1 MADPATLT
9 LITRAAIAAATDKRT
24 WKVFGVIIAALLTPV
39 ILIVVVILSLL
50 SATANHNNAAIDLAF
65 HGGAISSQMPADYS
79 NRIRDMRDSFSKLD
93 AAIADIS
100 KEIESGSLDNIRVK
114 AIFYALFFGAANSSM
129 NSEDYRAFADYF
141 VRYETRYDKETG
153 TSYTVAIPL
162 TSLPEIY
169 SNLESTLG
177 KRITNEDKANA
188 SEIYNRILYGDIPT
202 EGDGLQNWINT
213 ITAGSIN
220 VPFIG
225 GKFIS
230 PLGTNWRGMVTSEF
244 GYRRDPID
252 PTVTKGHSGI
262 DLGAP
267 KGTNIY
273 AANGGTV
280 LFVRYKTTSYGY
292 HLAIDHGGGIV
303 TLYAHCSKILVTE
316 GQTVSQGEV
325 IAQVGSTGKSTGPHL
340 HFEFIVNGDKQNPRS
355 YLP

>member
-9 LITRAAIAAATDKRT
+9 FITRAALTAATDKRT
-24 WKVFGVIIAALLTPV
+24 WKVFGIIIAALLTPV

-50 SATANHNNAAIDLAF
+50 SATANHNNAAIDLTF
-65 HGGAISSQMPADYS
+65 HGGAISLQMPADYA

-93 AAIADIS
+93 VAIADIS
-100 KEIESGSLDNIRVK
+100 KELEGEGLDNTRVK
-114 AIFYALFFGAANSSM
+114 AIFYALFFGAESLQKDSSF
-129 NSEDYRAFADYF
+129 YRTF
-141 VRYETRYDKETG
+141 VDCFMRYEIRYDNKTG
-153 TSYTVAIPL
+153 ISSIVAIPL

-169 SNLESTLG
+169 AKLENTLG
-177 KRITNEDKANA
+177 RSITNEDRANA
-188 SEIYNRILYGDIPT
+188 SEIYNRIVYGDIPT

-213 ITAGSIN
+213 ITAGSTD

-225 GKFIS
+225 GEFIS
-230 PLGTNWRGMVTSEF
+230 PLGSNWRGMVTSEF

-252 PTVTKGHSGI
+252 PKVTKGHSGI

-267 KGTNIY
+267 KGTNIH

-280 LFVRYKTTSYGY
+280 LFVRYKTTGYGY

-340 HFEFIVNGDKQNPRS
+340 HLEFIVNGEKQNPRS